1 MLQGISKKT
10 MIDVIVPNT
19 IEKYEEL
26 YAQVSDR
33 VVGGGESWHTVPAE
47 LGAAIA
53 LGFALLFVW
62 YVLSR

>member
-1 MLQGISKKT
+1 MYQ
-10 MIDVIVPNT
+10 IVPNT

-26 YAQVSDR
+26 YAVVSDR
-33 VVGGGESWHTVPAE
+33 VVGAAWTAPDE

-62 YVLSR
+62 YAVWYN

>member
-1 MLQGISKKT
+1 

-33 VVGGGESWHTVPAE
+33 VVGEAWTAPDE
-47 LGAAIA
+47 LGAALA

-62 YVLSR
+62 YALTSR